1 MVHQTEAACLLQT
14 GALYKHRIGLR
25 SDEVADPVFAGFKA
39 GAFSLYYGDAPIYH
53 FDLDG
58 RWQRAYVG
66 ATHYL
71 KALDTSVQAIDR
83 VRVGENLVL
92 RRRTLPYAEAA
103 DLDAS
108 IRSAAIELAEA
119 ASSGEMRRLE
129 PPPAAHSIDPETLR
143 DTLDRIAGWDAAAW
157 FAARE
162 RYLDTYGPLPFLP
175 PDCQNAL
182 TLQATMGPSDEWGLG
197 GGKRA
202 ASDSWREV
210 RTRRQFADHI
220 KAVSRLIGRREFQY
234 RVLFLAGSDV
244 LRLPIDDVAGYLE
257 EAIARFPIGTEPG
270 DEAVPGSHRFRGVHA
285 SLDEFS
291 RPRPDARGFQRLAA
305 LGLRRVHLG
314 IESGDRALRSNLGRS
329 WSDDDLVALVVD
341 LKRAGLGV
349 SLVTLLGIGGLDASD
364 RHVAATAGLISRVAV
379 AGLGVGDLVSM
390 VDAADLPGSAAAT
403 GVDVVTQEAE
413 IRRLVGSAPGG
424 SAVKLVKY
432 NPEKQWR

>member
-14 GALYKHRIGLR
+14 GAMYKRRIGLR
-25 SDEVADPVFAGFKA
+25 ADEASDPVFAGFKP

-83 VRVGENLVL
+83 IRVGENLVL
-92 RRRTLPYAEAA
+92 RRRTPSYAEAS
-103 DLDAS
+103 DLDAA

-119 ASSGEMRRLE
+119 TSSGAMRRLE
-129 PPPAAHSIDPETLR
+129 PPPVAHPIDPDDLR
-143 DTLDRIAGWDAAAW
+143 DMLEDIAGWDAATW
-157 FAARE
+157 FRSRE

-182 TLQATMGPSDEWGLG
+182 TLQATMGPADERGLG
-197 GGKRA
+197 GGGAGA

-210 RTRRQFADHI
+210 RTPRQFAAHVE
-220 KAVSRLIGRREFQY
+220 AVSALYGLRERQC

-244 LRLPIDDVAGYLE
+244 LKLPIDDVAGYLE
-257 EAIARFPIGTEPG
+257 QATARFPIGTEPG
-270 DEAVPGSHRFRGVHA
+270 DESVPGSHRFRGVHA
-285 SLDEFS
+285 SLEEFS
-291 RPRPDARGFQRLAA
+291 APRPDARGFQRLAA

-314 IESGDRALRSNLGRS
+314 IESGDRALRSALGRA
-329 WSDDDLVALVVD
+329 WSDDDLAGLVID

-349 SLVTLLGIGGLDASD
+349 SLVTLLGVGGAAASS
-364 RHVAATAGLISRVAV
+364 RHASTTAGLIARVAG

-390 VDAADLPGSAAAT
+390 VDAADLPGGAAT
-403 GVDVVTQEAE
+403 GADIDAQEAE

-424 SAVKLVKY
+424 SAVKLVRY